1 MPANV
6 HLSLQRRIA
15 TAVLDHPERRNALT
29 EEMLVT
35 LAEGI
40 PRLEAQGARV
50 LVLRGEGRVFCG
62 GYDFTRLAS
71 CGAGAG
77 YAEGEHPLMRAL
89 DAIEAFGGVTVAA
102 INGHAVGG
110 GCLLATSCDLRH
122 AAEGAKWSIPAAKLG
137 VVYPERGVRRLVAL
151 VGLGRA
157 MDVLLTGDPLEP
169 RQALEWGLYNTVTSV
184 EAFDRE
190 LERRTEALSRR
201 APLAVQGIHEII
213 RRTVLAVPDEASRR
227 FIDGLTEAALSSED
241 VAEGLAALAQK
252 RSPEFVGR

>member
-1 MPANV
+1 MPGHL

-29 EEMLVT
+29 EEMLLA

-40 PRLEAQGARV
+40 PRLEADGARV

-62 GYDFTRLAS
+62 GYDTSRLAS
-71 CGAGAG
+71 CGEGAG

-102 INGHAVGG
+102 VNGHVVGG
-110 GCLLATSCDLRH
+110 GCLLAMSCDLRH
-122 AAEGAKWSIPAAKLG
+122 AVEGAKWSIPATKLG

-151 VGLGRA
+151 IGLGRA
-157 MDVLLTGDPLEP
+157 MEVLLVGEPLEA
-169 RQALEWGLYNTVTSV
+169 REALQWGLYNTVTSV
-184 EAFDRE
+184 EGFDLE
-190 LERRTEALSRR
+190 LTPRLEALTQR
-201 APLAVQGIHEII
+201 APLAVRGIHEIVQQ
-213 RRTVLAVPDEASRR
+213 TVLPGLDDATREL
-227 FIDGLTEAALSSED
+227 FDGLTEAALGSDD

-252 RSPEFVGR
+252 RAPEFVGR